1 MATGNRQMKP
11 WAEYHPAFARI
22 TLQAVAQGYRATFT
36 QKTEAHSFVRAAQ
49 KFAASVRR
57 DAAAPEALRM
67 ACSELPGGVLW
78 NLPKLHEEGYWVILA
93 GPRPQAMPRLS
104 PDEIAAS
111 LP

>member
-1 MATGNRQMKP
+1 MKP
-11 WAEYHPAFARI
+11 WTEYHPAFARI
-22 TLQAVAQGYRATFT
+22 SLQAVDQGYRATFT
-36 QKTEAHSFVRAAQ
+36 QKREAHAFVRGAQ

-57 DAAAPEALRM
+57 DAAAPQALRN
-67 ACSELPGGVLW
+67 ACSELPGGILW
-78 NLPKLHEEGYWVILA
+78 NLPKLAPEGFWVVLA